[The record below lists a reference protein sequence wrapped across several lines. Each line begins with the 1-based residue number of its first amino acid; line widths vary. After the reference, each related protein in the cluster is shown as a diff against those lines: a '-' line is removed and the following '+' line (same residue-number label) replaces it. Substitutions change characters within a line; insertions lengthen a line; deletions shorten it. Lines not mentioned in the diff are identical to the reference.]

1 MKTIDLRSD
10 TVTLP
15 TEEMLNSIP
24 KAALGD
30 DVEMEDPTVNELQ
43 EYAAAKFGAEAAL
56 LVPSGTQGNLIA
68 MLVHC
73 KRGDEIVL
81 EADAHMYYYE
91 IGGMSALAGCIPR
104 LIKGERG
111 VFTAGQVFQA
121 VRHYDALHFPPSRLL
136 EIENT
141 HNRAGGTCWTVR
153 QVEEVSK
160 AARELGMKVH
170 MDGARIFNAAVALN
184 VDVKEY
190 MKHVDSLDFCL
201 SKGLCAPVGSI
212 MLGSRE
218 FIEKA
223 RVYRKMVGGGMRQAG
238 IIAAPGLVAMKK
250 MVPRLKEDHDN
261 ARRLAVGLDG
271 VGGMIVDMKRV
282 QTNIVLADVAGTG
295 LNALEFVAEAKK
307 QGILIFDFG
316 PDCVRFVTHYGITS
330 AEVDETID
338 RLAKM
343 LR

>member
-15 TEEMLNSIP
+15 TEEMLQSIP

-30 DVEMEDPTVNELQ
+30 DVELEDPTVNELQ

-238 IIAAPGLVAMKK
+238 VIAAPGLVAMKK

-261 ARRLAVGLDG
+261 ARRLAIGLDG
-271 VGGMIVDMKRV
+271 VGGMMVDMKRV

-316 PDCVRFVTHYGITS
+316 PDCVRFVTHYGITA

>member
-15 TEEMLNSIP
+15 TEEMLQSIP

-73 KRGDEIVL
+73 RRGDEIVL

-91 IGGMSALAGCIPR
+91 IGGMSALAGCMPR

-141 HNRAGGTCWTVR
+141 HNRAGGTCWSVR

-170 MDGARIFNAAVALN
+170 MDGARIFNASVALG
-184 VDVKEY
+184 VDVRDY
-190 MKHVDSLDFCL
+190 MEHVDSLDFCL
-201 SKGLCAPVGSI
+201 SKGLCAPVGSL
-212 MLGSRE
+212 MLGSKE

-223 RVYRKMVGGGMRQAG
+223 RVCRKMVGGGMRQAG
-238 IIAAPGLVAMKK
+238 IIAAPGLMAMKR
-250 MVPRLKEDHDN
+250 MIPRLKEDHDN
-261 ARRLAVGLDG
+261 ARRLALGLDG
-271 VGGMIVDMKRV
+271 VGGMLVDMKRV
-282 QTNIVLADVAGTG
+282 QTNIVLVDVAGTG
-295 LNALEFVAEAKK
+295 MSALEFVAEARKN
-307 QGILIFDFG
+307 GILIFDFAT
-316 PDCVRFVTHYGITS
+316 DCVRFVTHHGIS
-330 AEVDETID
+330 AADVDEAVE
-338 RLAKM
+338 RLSRM

>member
-15 TEEMLNSIP
+15 TEEMLQSIP
-24 KAALGD
+24 EAALGD

-56 LVPSGTQGNLIA
+56 LVPTGTQGNLIA

-121 VRHYDALHFPPSRLL
+121 VRHYDALHFPPSTLL

-153 QVEEVSK
+153 QVEEVTK

-170 MDGARIFNAAVALN
+170 MDGARIFNAAIALN
-184 VDVKEY
+184 VDVKDY

-201 SKGLCAPVGSI
+201 SKGLCAPVGSM
-212 MLGSRE
+212 MLGSKE

-223 RVYRKMVGGGMRQAG
+223 RVCRKMVGGGMRQAG
-238 IIAAPGLVAMKK
+238 VIAAPGLVAMKK
-250 MVPRLKEDHDN
+250 MIPRLKEDHDN
-261 ARRLAVGLDG
+261 ARRLALGLDG
-271 VGGMIVDMKRV
+271 VGGMVVEMKRV
-282 QTNIVLADVAGTG
+282 QTNIVLVDVAGTG

-307 QGILIFDFG
+307 QGILLFDFG
-316 PDCVRFVTHYGITS
+316 PDCVRFVTHYGIT
-330 AEVDETID
+330 AADVDETVD

>member
-1 MKTIDLRSD
+1 
-10 TVTLP
+10 
-15 TEEMLNSIP
+15 
-24 KAALGD
+24 
-30 DVEMEDPTVNELQ
+30 MEDPTVNELQ

-238 IIAAPGLVAMKK
+238 VIAAPGLVAMKK

-261 ARRLAVGLDG
+261 ARRLAIGLDG
-271 VGGMIVDMKRV
+271 VGGMMVDMKRV

-316 PDCVRFVTHYGITS
+316 PDCVRFVTHYGITA